1 MFGQLLRNETGTVR
15 TYWRL
20 FIVAFSVLAIVV
32 LNRIILWVI
41 GQLSDTTNSQI
52 ASGIMD
58 IIAVT
63 GLIYL
68 LTTKLDRRDFSWA
81 P

>member
-1 MFGQLLRNETGTVR
+1 MFSQLFRNETGAVR